1 VVSSWRAYT
10 NVDGA
15 FANRDAVALS
25 VPAAQAMASRVKGP
39 IDFAVWGWVAQMP
52 SFTTVMQCSTS
63 MVGVFEAVG
72 ILASRAQLVMAGAE
86 LHHKTVGSVR
96 GQSRRGKRGPAQ
108 HGSVG
113 ELIVLI
119 VKQRSPLGSA
129 HRDIRR

>member
-1 VVSSWRAYT
+1 VVSST

-39 IDFAVWGWVAQMP
+39 IDFAVWGWVVQNLNYANLAREIWFDAKLDPHVP

-96 GQSRRGKRGPAQ
+96 GQSPRETWSSTARLRR
-108 HGSVG
+108 
-113 ELIVLI
+113 
-119 VKQRSPLGSA
+119 
-129 HRDIRR
+129 